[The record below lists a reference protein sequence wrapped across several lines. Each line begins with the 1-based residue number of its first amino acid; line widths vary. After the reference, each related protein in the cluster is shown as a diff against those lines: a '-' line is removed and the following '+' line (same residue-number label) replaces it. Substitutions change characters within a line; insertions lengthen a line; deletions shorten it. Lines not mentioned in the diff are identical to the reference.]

1 MKYGQTVSLWVR
13 PAALE
18 ASLNDQVFSD
28 GLGAITSVAGTVRL
42 DLVSYSPTEKDPK
55 GQPLLVFCQRVIMP
69 VEAFLLAADK
79 IHEVARAIRP
89 ATARSRE
96 DAPAPERPS
105 GPVLIEPA
113 PAPAP
118 SSAPPSARP
127 FP

>member
-1 MKYGQTVSLWVR
+1 MKYGQTSFLLGR
-13 PAALE
+13 HAALE
-18 ASLNDQVFSD
+18 VRLKDQVFSD

-42 DLVSYSPTEKDPK
+42 DLVSYSPTEKDAK
-55 GQPLLVFCQRVIMP
+55 GQPLLVFCQRVVMP
-69 VEAFLLAADK
+69 VEAFLLAAEK

-89 ATARSRE
+89 VTARPRE
-96 DAPAPERPS
+96 EASGPERPA

-118 SSAPPSARP
+118 APAVPPARP